1 MSSGKGVILEVR
13 NRYHSAVIYINNK
26 NVEVV
31 ECTNSSACRIQGVA
45 GRRCPEYCP
54 FVVEAKKFV
63 GGLRTKYRVEVL
75 SSIV

>member
-13 NRYHSAVIYINNK
+13 NRYHTAVIYINNK

-31 ECTNSSACRIQGVA
+31 ECTNSPSCKIQGVVS
-45 GRRCPEYCP
+45 GRCPDYCP
-54 FVVEAKKFV
+54 FIVEAKKFV
-63 GGLRTKYRVEVL
+63 GGVRTKYRVEVL